1 VAQYSQSIDWHPQ
14 PISRT
19 IVHNTIGYGW
29 LFLLH
34 ILLAIVSA
42 YSSTFTKFWGIGIIL
57 AGLFDIIRSSN
68 RNDRAAQWA
77 AYAMGLEVL
86 LRMRDA
92 YITYEGI
99 KYVVIIFL
107 ITGLLF
113 ERRSF
118 NYPVVF
124 IFLFVLLLPSLLITE
139 LPPERFRKALLFN
152 LSGPLVLLVSCF
164 YFYKRQIKVESLRS
178 ILIGAILPILSMA
191 IVIQLISPDL
201 SEVKFTAESNYET
214 SGGFG
219 PNQVATV
226 LGCGAFFITLL
237 YLFKVKITGSRIF
250 DLLIFALLVFRGLIT
265 FSRGGMLAVVLA
277 LGAFSILLF
286 LFNHPLKGRISKY
299 FILVIPLSIWGWLFI
314 VDLTDGQI
322 QNRYLGLSARGEQV
336 KTIATGR
343 EQILITDYIFFAEN
357 PILGVGVGMSSFLR
371 ERRFGFFAASHSE
384 FGRLIAEHGSFGVI
398 FLISLVALVLLR
410 VYSRTTPAIVKIW
423 CITFFIY
430 AILSINH
437 SALRIALPG
446 FIFGLIF
453 ISITPNLKF
462 QQKKPHLNV

>member
-1 VAQYSQSIDWHPQ
+1 VAQYSRSINSHTQQTPK
-14 PISRT
+14 S
-19 IVHNTIGYGW
+19 IVHQTEYGW
-29 LFLLH
+29 YFVLH
-34 ILLAIVSA
+34 IILGIASA
-42 YSSTFTKFWGIGIIL
+42 YSSAFTKFLGVGIIL
-57 AGLFDIIRSSN
+57 VGLFDIIKSAN
-68 RNDRAAQWA
+68 RNDRAAKWA
-77 AYAMGLEVL
+77 AYAVGLEVL

-99 KYVVIIFL
+99 KYVVIVFL

-124 IFLFVLLLPSLLITE
+124 IFLFVLLLPALFVTD

-152 LSGPLVLLVSCF
+152 LSGPLVLLVACF
-164 YFYKRQIKVESLRS
+164 YFYKRAIKISSLRD
-178 ILIGAILPILSMA
+178 ILIAAILPIFSTG

-201 SEVKFTAESNYET
+201 SEVTFTAESNYET

-226 LGCGAFFITLL
+226 LGCGAFFMALL
-237 YLFKVKITGSRIF
+237 YLFKFRITGSRIF

-277 LGAFSILLF
+277 LVVFTVLLF

-299 FILVIPLSIWGWLFI
+299 IILALPVFIWGWLYV
-314 VDLTDGQI
+314 VDLTGGQI

-343 EQILITDYIFFAEN
+343 EQILATDYIFFTEN
-357 PILGVGVGMSSFLR
+357 PIMGVGVGMSSFLR

-384 FGRLIAEHGSFGVI
+384 FGRLIAEHGSLGVV
-398 FLISLVALVLLR
+398 FLLCLCGLVLFHFF
-410 VYSRTTPAIVKIW
+410 SKTTPTILKIW

-453 ISITPNLKF
+453 ISIGTTSIST
-462 QQKKPHLNV
+462 KKNPI